1 MDLLG
6 LELHQQQWILQR
18 NQLQFEKAQI
28 LAVRQNSVETT
39 RLLEEWTAH
48 ERQYEH
54 DLEAL
59 Q

>member
-6 LELHQQQWILQR
+6 FELHQQQWILQR

-39 RLLEEWTAH
+39 RLLE
-48 ERQYEH
+48 
-54 DLEAL
+54 
-59 Q
+59 